1 MMDQKSFNKGMIEA
15 VEGAVFIIDFA
26 LRHGYDL
33 TWVRSALLISIS
45 GLTGQLV
52 LRTPVSAEEAAV
64 SLKDIIEKIREA
76 ADETNT

>member
-1 MMDQKSFNKGMIEA
+1 MDQKSFNKGMIEA

-52 LRTPVSAEEAAV
+52 LRTPQ
-64 SLKDIIEKIREA
+64 
-76 ADETNT
+76 